1 VAAFLEASSLL
12 LGVALTL
19 LVLAVTAFVLGR
31 MLSGELD
38 RAVERWAIP
47 AALGLAG
54 LAHLGFVL
62 GLAGLL
68 RPAPVLLVVAG
79 IHLLGF
85 RVWPGWPR
93 SPSWLGTEPGRRRR
107 VRCVLLATV
116 AILPLALLTL
126 YPPTAFDATLYHLP
140 FARGFVAS
148 GGLPFLADLRFP
160 VFPQVDEMLFAE
172 VLFFAPDI
180 AVHGVSWLM
189 TMLTAALL
197 WSWARDSFASPAAG
211 WLAAAIYLGNPI
223 VVYLAGVGYVD
234 AGLTL
239 FVTSALYAVRRFRG
253 SGERRWLLLAAVF
266 AATAADTKY
275 LGLFFV
281 GVIGLTVL
289 FGRPGR
295 RVQVHWA
302 GALLFAGVA
311 ALVLA
316 PWYGRIYAWT
326 GNPIFPYFPQVFGS
340 SPWAPI
346 RFRSFLAPPL
356 PAAGALAAEGLQGWG
371 LLGARGIDL
380 VRLPWD
386 LVWRRGEYGGQP
398 PYSPL
403 YLAVL
408 PLALIAAV
416 KDPRQRRLLVLAAVY
431 AFACLGLPPD
441 ARYLIPAVPLVSLS
455 AAGALLAL
463 LGRFPRRSG
472 LLMAGLCA
480 SCFLPGWLYALYR
493 LHHLGPLPLTSAG
506 REAYLA
512 RWQPGYPAVAYLNR
526 TLGSGYTVWA
536 LHAENLSYYARGRF
550 LGDWVGPAK
559 FDRVLSAL
567 RGPQDLHDRLR
578 RLKAGYLLIPNP
590 LIPNQEKLL
599 PFSEDALGQRWFEP
613 VYADSAARVY
623 RLR

>member
-1 VAAFLEASSLL
+1 
-12 LGVALTL
+12 
-19 LVLAVTAFVLGR
+19 
-31 MLSGELD
+31 M
-38 RAVERWAIP
+38 
-47 AALGLAG
+47 
-54 LAHLGFVL
+54 
-62 GLAGLL
+62 
-68 RPAPVLLVVAG
+68 
-79 IHLLGF
+79 
-85 RVWPGWPR
+85 
-93 SPSWLGTEPGRRRR
+93 
-107 VRCVLLATV
+107 
-116 AILPLALLTL
+116 AILPLALSTL

-160 VFPQVDEMLFAE
+160 VFPQVDEMLFAW
-172 VLFFAPDI
+172 VLLFAPNVGDI

-197 WSWARDSFASPAAG
+197 WSWARDSFSSPAAG

-223 VVYLAGVGYVD
+223 VVYLAGIGYVD

-253 SGERRWLLLAAVF
+253 SGERRWLVLAAVF

-289 FGRPGR
+289 FGRHSEPAQPAGPDPGPR
-295 RVQVHWA
+295 VHWA

-340 SPWAPI
+340 SPWAPS

-356 PAAGALAAEGLQGWG
+356 PAAGALAAEGLPGWG
-371 LLGARGIDL
+371 LLGARGIEL

-408 PLALIAAV
+408 PLALVAAL
-416 KDPRQRRLLVLAAVY
+416 KDSRQRRLLVLAAAY
-431 AFACLGLPPD
+431 AFCCLGLPPD

-472 LLMAGLCA
+472 LLIAALCA
-480 SCFLPGWLYALYR
+480 ACFLPGWLYALYR
-493 LHHLGPLPLTSAG
+493 FHHLGPLPLTPAG

-559 FDRVLSAL
+559 FDRVLANL
-567 RGPQDLHDRLR
+567 QGPQDLHDRLR
-578 RLKAGYLLIPNP
+578 RLEAGYLLIPNP
-590 LIPNQEKLL
+590 LVPRQEPLL
-599 PFSEDALGQRWFEP
+599 PFPEDALGQRWFQP